1 MERCVLMEGALK
13 ERLKREY
20 QIEFNEFVDMGAL
33 IYDTKSKQ
41 ALKVLWNQYL
51 DIARR
56 YDLEILLTTPT
67 RRANKERIEKA
78 AYDEELLVENVK
90 FLKEVA
96 KDAKAKAYIGGLM
109 GCKGDAYTGE
119 GALSQ
124 EEAKAFHSWQANAL
138 KVAGVDFLYAG
149 IMPTLPEACGMAK
162 ALSDT
167 GLPYIMSFTIRK
179 DGKLIDGTTIHDAI
193 AYIDAH
199 TLRKPACYMSNC
211 VHPDIVY
218 EALTQPCNQSELV
231 KERFKGIQANTSPL
245 DYDLLD
251 QSEELQSSDPEA
263 LAKSMARLKTLGLQ
277 IFGGCCGTN
286 EHHMEEI
293 AKMISTMA

>member
-78 AYDEELLVENVK
+78 AYDEQLLVENVK

-96 KDAKAKAYIGGLM
+96 KDTKAKSYIGGLM
-109 GCKGDAYTGE
+109 GCLYWGRRIISRRSKSIPQLAGE
-119 GALSQ
+119 C
-124 EEAKAFHSWQANAL
+124 
-138 KVAGVDFLYAG
+138 
-149 IMPTLPEACGMAK
+149 I
-162 ALSDT
+162 
-167 GLPYIMSFTIRK
+167 
-179 DGKLIDGTTIHDAI
+179 
-193 AYIDAH
+193 
-199 TLRKPACYMSNC
+199 
-211 VHPDIVY
+211 
-218 EALTQPCNQSELV
+218 
-231 KERFKGIQANTSPL
+231 
-245 DYDLLD
+245 
-251 QSEELQSSDPEA
+251 
-263 LAKSMARLKTLGLQ
+263 KSGR
-277 IFGGCCGTN
+277 C
-286 EHHMEEI
+286 
-293 AKMISTMA
+293 

>member
-1 MERCVLMEGALK
+1 MQYVLMEGALK

-20 QIEFNEFVDMGAL
+20 HIQFHEDVDMGAL
-33 IYDTKSKQ
+33 IYDEKGRH
-41 ALKVLWNQYL
+41 ALKVLWNQYI

-56 YDLEILLTTPT
+56 YDLEIMLTTPT
-67 RRANKERIEKA
+67 RRSNKERIQKA
-78 AYDEELLVENVK
+78 AFDEQLLVENVK
-90 FLKEVA
+90 FLKDIA
-96 KDAKAKAYIGGLM
+96 KHAKAKVHVGGLM

-124 EEAKAFHSWQANAL
+124 EEAKVFHSWQANIL
-138 KVAGVDFLYAG
+138 KEAGVDFLYAG
-149 IMPTLPEACGMAK
+149 IMPTLQEACGMAE

-167 GLPYIMSFTIRK
+167 NLPYIISFTIRK

-193 AYIDAH
+193 VYIDAH
-199 TLRKPACYMSNC
+199 TKRKPVCYMSNC

-231 KERFKGIQANTSPL
+231 KERFKGIQANTSAL

-251 QSEELQSSDPEA
+251 QCEELKSSDPKE

-277 IFGGCCGTN
+277 IYGGCCGTN

-293 AKMISTMA
+293 AKIISTKA